1 MVPRTRFKEPIF
13 IGARTARSADRQN
26 VVAENLGLRALTSTD
41 LVYRLLTRYEWG
53 IVAGRKW
60 KLVYEFIPDIIPH
73 GRRTSSATYIQKGH
87 PITGCP
93 RVECGAR
100 THDMHYLKSVFVTC
114 CISAV

>member
-13 IGARTARSADRQN
+13 IGARTAPKAQIAARETSK
-26 VVAENLGLRALTSTD
+26 NLGLRALTSTD

-53 IVAGRKW
+53 IIAGRKW
-60 KLVYEFIPDIIPH
+60 KLVYEFIPAIIPH

-100 THDMHYLKSVFVTC
+100 THETRTKIVEIRTC
-114 CISAV
+114 

>member
-1 MVPRTRFKEPIF
+1 MTCSVFGVEC
-13 IGARTARSADRQN
+13 GARTAHSADRQN

-53 IVAGRKW
+53 IIAGRKW

-73 GRRTSSATYIQKGH
+73 GRRTSSATYIQKRTSL
-87 PITGCP
+87 TGCP

-100 THDMHYLKSVFVTC
+100 THDSVNLKVKNVTC
-114 CISAV
+114 